1 MKKVHSQMRE
11 VEELENDLKKR
22 IEANKLKEKVE
33 RSSKLLRIMIEM
45 VRLLVGK
52 MNLSADIIW
61 KR

>member
-11 VEELENDLKKR
+11 VEELENDLQKR